1 MNDELGNLVEP
12 MVKEWTI
19 DELDDWVRRYR
30 LNNNLSIGLWQSV
43 RGTLHITQE
52 WAGGI
57 QNATIGLDG
66 DRQRDGTLRLTPY
79 LNDAAR
85 ASAAAIADLRRLRG
99 ALEAAGIMP
108 VTFDPTALGTRAKQ
122 LGIITKRLKRWEKI
136 RLHYYPKGWTWEEIA
151 EEEDVS
157 IVAIRNDFRDM
168 RKHGLLPPAKKP
180 LG

>member
-57 QNATIGLDG
+57 QNSTAYPLPK
-66 DRQRDGTLRLTPY
+66 R
-79 LNDAAR
+79 
-85 ASAAAIADLRRLRG
+85 RG
-99 ALEAAGIMP
+99 AG
-108 VTFDPTALGTRAKQ
+108 VGSGYR
-122 LGIITKRLKRWEKI
+122 
-136 RLHYYPKGWTWEEIA
+136 
-151 EEEDVS
+151 
-157 IVAIRNDFRDM
+157 
-168 RKHGLLPPAKKP
+168 GLATLARSA
-180 LG
+180 